1 MAGGR
6 ALAIANESFLME
18 PWPRWAGPSH
28 GWGHINELPLCRYS
42 LLKRGR
48 LPPGPLI
55 CTKAYLARGALF
67 IREQVVGINP
77 SSSLP
82 WYAVGR
88 RPVDFPCGK
97 QFHGHRFGLAPRE
110 GVGRR
115 SSWGCSGR
123 GRSRGRAMLA
133 QRRRLV
139 AAYGASP
146 TVYQSLNVLSWFYKS
161 IERTW
166 WHFVRKFTK
175 NNQSRWVKEHCSR
188 RTHIAFCWFRQTNT
202 QHYKEGGGQ

>member
-1 MAGGR
+1 MCNILSTVKKQISFLSKKNPACICGKPVHQMAGGR

-18 PWPRWAGPSH
+18 PWPRWGGPSH

-115 SSWGCSGR
+115 SS
-123 GRSRGRAMLA
+123 
-133 QRRRLV
+133 
-139 AAYGASP
+139 
-146 TVYQSLNVLSWFYKS
+146 
-161 IERTW
+161 
-166 WHFVRKFTK
+166 
-175 NNQSRWVKEHCSR
+175 
-188 RTHIAFCWFRQTNT
+188 
-202 QHYKEGGGQ
+202 